1 MANLAPSGKWD
12 ARYAVDV
19 SQISTYSLAHR
30 CLSRYLGPVP
40 HDASYYAKC
49 MLGGALACGF
59 THAGITPL
67 DVTKCNMQVC
77 IALSVSLYLP
87 LSYHLAQASRL
98 PWGPSHLVFALTARW
113 RAELGRRVR

>member
-12 ARYAVDV
+12 ARYVVDV
-19 SQISTYSLAHR
+19 SQLSTCSLAHR

-67 DVTKCNMQVC
+67 KITNSNMQVC
-77 IALSVSLYLP
+77 ISSSLIPLLSCT
-87 LSYHLAQASRL
+87 LSCKPRVDLDILLRL
-98 PWGPSHLVFALTARW
+98 
-113 RAELGRRVR
+113 